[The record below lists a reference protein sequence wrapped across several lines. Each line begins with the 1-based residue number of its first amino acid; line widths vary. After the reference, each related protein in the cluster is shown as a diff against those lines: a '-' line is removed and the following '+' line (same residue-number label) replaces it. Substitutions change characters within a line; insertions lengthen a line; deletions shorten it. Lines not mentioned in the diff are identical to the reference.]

1 MKLVINPSEKRF
13 DIAEGENISGILITL
28 DTTHDLATS
37 IAQLALNDI
46 SVATTLD
53 GKKTNVIIPKMSL
66 LELHSIVFA
75 NNAPLAKKTFGTARG
90 FGINNCYQLPFTFK
104 TPLNLKNGEGLFVE
118 CDNKVLSVG
127 TTTVISIETIPTMGI
142 KSFQPSYELLTLE
155 ATKLVHE
162 IVLEN
167 NVKEVIYLGN
177 GNPDAPYD
185 VEELT
190 LKSDKLNVEF
200 SDSLIYSQLLE
211 TVEPDTDYEGTPIK
225 LVSSPQV
232 LHDVRLKL
240 KFSNAMANRKLIIV
254 RQTTDAR
261 TLTNLVQKNQEHQQE
276 NLQSVKANG

>member
-13 DIAEGENISGILITL
+13 DIAEGESISGILITL

-37 IAQLALNDI
+37 IAELALNDI

-66 LELHSIVFA
+66 LELHAIVFA

-90 FGINNCYQLPFTFK
+90 FGINDCYQLPFTFK

-118 CDNKVLSVG
+118 CDNKILSVG
-127 TTTVISIETIPTMGI
+127 TSTVITIETIPTMGI

-155 ATKLVHE
+155 STKLVHE

-177 GNPDAPYD
+177 ANPASPYD

-190 LKSDKLNVEF
+190 VKSDKLNVEF

-276 NLQSVKANG
+276 NLQSIKANG